1 MRRLIRRIT
10 RLLARCITVAIL
22 LPALGDGV
30 RAQDATT
37 ARREGVSLSLGLA
50 WSELSGT
57 ASKGGVFGAGRFDL
71 GYERPFGSRIG
82 LRIEGSVSDVRTDLG
97 ETGDIFLLP
106 TTVSAVRL
114 GLGVQ
119 ARRYSDRKAFVGAG
133 FTVSADAG
141 CVVDTEGGP
150 GFLEGST
157 VDCDEFTAVS
167 LRPRSGVVGAVLT
180 AGVQR
185 GRWEY
190 ELRYDHAVTPTI
202 DADAGPLRGRSVA
215 GVVHYRFGA
224 RRGADGPGRPN
235 DMRPL
240 QAAPSFMHQTGV
252 SSAGF
257 LLGVAA
263 GAGLG
268 ALAANLSGDGDN
280 LDEVG
285 TGTLVGAVLGP
296 VAALH
301 WDGRR
306 HGRRAS
312 LIATITGSLL
322 GTAVGAVAAYG
333 AGEAAMPIVL
343 IGGPVGATAGYR
355 LTDRVR

>member
-1 MRRLIRRIT
+1 MRRFLRRIA
-10 RLLARCITVAIL
+10 RLLARCITVALL
-22 LPALGDGV
+22 LPALGGTV
-30 RAQDATT
+30 RAQEATT
-37 ARREGVSLSLGLA
+37 ARREGVSISLGLA
-50 WSELSGT
+50 WSELAGA
-57 ASKGGVFGAGRFDL
+57 ASKGGLFGAGRLDL
-71 GYERPFGSRIG
+71 GYERPFGARFG
-82 LRIEGSVSDVRTDLG
+82 LRIEGSVSDLRSDLG
-97 ETGDIFLLP
+97 ETGDVFLLP

-119 ARRYSDRKAFVGAG
+119 ARRYSDRNAFVGAG
-133 FTVSADAG
+133 ITVSADAG

-150 GFLEGST
+150 GFLGGET
-157 VDCDEFTAVS
+157 VDCTEFTEPA

-190 ELRYDHAVTPTI
+190 ELRYDQAATPTV
-202 DADAGPLRGRSVA
+202 DSDAGPLRGRSVA
-215 GVVHYRFGA
+215 GVVHYRFGS
-224 RRGADGPGRPN
+224 RGGVGRPVQPN

-240 QAAPSFMHQTGV
+240 QAEPSFVHQASI

-268 ALAANLSGDGDN
+268 ALAANLSGEGDN

-285 TGTLVGAVLGP
+285 TGILVGAVAGP
-296 VAALH
+296 VAALQ